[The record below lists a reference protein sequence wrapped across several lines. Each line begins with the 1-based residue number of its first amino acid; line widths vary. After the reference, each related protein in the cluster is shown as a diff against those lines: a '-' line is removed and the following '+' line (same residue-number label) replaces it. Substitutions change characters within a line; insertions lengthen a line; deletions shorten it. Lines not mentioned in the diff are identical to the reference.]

1 MAINWSVG
9 EAARELAGVNKENIM
24 DIGSRFPLFSNLVM
38 KALGGD
44 KEAFVMLMEAVPK
57 TTARVMEMALKAG
70 TKDKADDADTDE
82 DVAEDKEVAPKVEE
96 PEEEKKPAK
105 KGKKEPAK
113 DEKKAPDKR
122 GKKAAP
128 KVEETEDEDE
138 DWGDDEE
145 EEKDPYAG
153 KSAKQLFDMCKKRGI
168 KAKPRQTPD
177 AYVKLLKKADVEAEA
192 DEDEEDDDEW
202 EI

>member
-9 EAARELAGVNKENIM
+9 EAARELVGVNKENIM

-70 TKDKADDADTDE
+70 AKDKAEDADTDE
-82 DVAEDKEVAPKVEE
+82 DVAEDKE
-96 PEEEKKPAK
+96 EEKKPAK
-105 KGKKEPAK
+105 KSKKEPEK
-113 DEKKAPDKR
+113 EEKKAPAKR
-122 GKKAAP
+122 GKKAAT
-128 KVEETEDEDE
+128 KVEEPEDEDE

-153 KSAKQLFDMCKKRGI
+153 KSAKQLFDMCKERGI

-177 AYVKLLKKADVEAEA
+177 AYVKLLKKADAEAEA

-202 EI
+202 EV

>member
-9 EAARELAGVNKENIM
+9 EAARELAGANKENIM
-24 DIGSRFPLFSNLVM
+24 DIGSRFPLFSNLMV

-44 KEAFVMLMEAVPK
+44 KEAIVTLMEAVPK
-57 TTARVMEMALKAG
+57 TTARVMEMALKADA
-70 TKDKADDADTDE
+70 KDKAEETDTDE
-82 DVAEDKEVAPKVEE
+82 EVEEDK
-96 PEEEKKPAK
+96 EEEKKPAK
-105 KGKKEPAK
+105 KGKKETAK
-113 DEKKAPDKR
+113 EEKKAPAKR
-122 GKKAAP
+122 GKKATP
-128 KVEETEDEDE
+128 KVEEPEDEDE

-153 KSAKQLFDMCKKRGI
+153 KSAKQLFDMCKERGI

-177 AYVKLLKKADVEAEA
+177 AYVKLLKKADAEAEA
-192 DEDEEDDDEW
+192 AENEEDDEW

>member
-24 DIGSRFPLFSNLVM
+24 DIGSRFPLFSNLMV

-44 KEAFVMLMEAVPK
+44 KESIVTLMEAVPK

-70 TKDKADDADTDE
+70 VKEKAEEADTDE
-82 DVAEDKEVAPKVEE
+82 ELAEDK
-96 PEEEKKPAK
+96 EEEKKPAK
-105 KGKKEPAK
+105 KAKKEPVK
-113 DEKKAPDKR
+113 DEKKAPAKR
-122 GKKAAP
+122 GRKAAT
-128 KVEETEDEDE
+128 KVEEPEDEDE

-153 KSAKQLFDMCKKRGI
+153 KSAKQLFDMCKERGI

-177 AYVKLLKKADVEAEA
+177 AYVKLLKKADAEAEAEA
-192 DEDEEDDDEW
+192 DEDEDDDEW
-202 EI
+202 EV

>member
-24 DIGSRFPLFSNLVM
+24 DIGSRFPLFSNLMV

-44 KEAFVMLMEAVPK
+44 KESIVTLMEAVPK

-70 TKDKADDADTDE
+70 VKEKADEADTDA
-82 DVAEDKEVAPKVEE
+82 DVAEDE
-96 PEEEKKPAK
+96 EEEKKPAK
-105 KGKKEPAK
+105 KGKKEPVK
-113 DEKKAPDKR
+113 EEKKATAKR

-128 KVEETEDEDE
+128 KVEEPEDEDE

-153 KSAKQLFDMCKKRGI
+153 KSAKQLFDMCKERGI
-168 KAKPRQTPD
+168 KAKPKQAPD
-177 AYVKLLKKADVEAEA
+177 AYVKLLKKADAEAEA

-202 EI
+202 EV

>member
-24 DIGSRFPLFSNLVM
+24 DIGSRFPLFSNLMV
-38 KALGGD
+38 KAIGGD
-44 KEAFVMLMEAVPK
+44 KEAIVTLMEAVPK

-70 TKDKADDADTDE
+70 VKEKADEADTDE
-82 DVAEDKEVAPKVEE
+82 EVAEDK
-96 PEEEKKPAK
+96 EEEKKPAK
-105 KGKKEPAK
+105 KGKKEPVK
-113 DEKKAPDKR
+113 EEKKASAKR

-128 KVEETEDEDE
+128 KVEEPEDEDE

-153 KSAKQLFDMCKKRGI
+153 KPAKQLFDMCKERGI
-168 KAKPRQTPD
+168 KVKPKQTPD
-177 AYVKLLKKADVEAEA
+177 AYVKLLKKADAEAEA

-202 EI
+202 EV

>member
-24 DIGSRFPLFSNLVM
+24 DIGSRFPLFSNLMM

-44 KEAFVMLMEAVPK
+44 KEAIVMLMEAVPK

-70 TKDKADDADTDE
+70 AKDKAEDADTDE
-82 DVAEDKEVAPKVEE
+82 DVAEDKE
-96 PEEEKKPAK
+96 EEKKSEK
-105 KGKKEPAK
+105 KGKKEPEK
-113 DEKKAPDKR
+113 EEKKAPAKR
-122 GKKAAP
+122 GKKATP
-128 KVEETEDEDE
+128 KVEEPEDEDE

-153 KSAKQLFDMCKKRGI
+153 KSAKQLFDLCKERGI

-177 AYVKLLKKADVEAEA
+177 AYVKLLKKADAEAEAEA
-192 DEDEEDDDEW
+192 DEDEDDDEW
-202 EI
+202 EV

>member
-24 DIGSRFPLFSNLVM
+24 DIGSRFPLFSNLMV
-38 KALGGD
+38 KAMGGD
-44 KEAFVMLMEAVPK
+44 KEAIVTLMEAVPK

-70 TKDKADDADTDE
+70 VKEKADEADTDE
-82 DVAEDKEVAPKVEE
+82 EVAEDKE
-96 PEEEKKPAK
+96 EEEKPAK
-105 KGKKEPAK
+105 KGKKEPVK
-113 DEKKAPDKR
+113 EEKKAPAKR
-122 GKKAAP
+122 GRKAAP
-128 KVEETEDEDE
+128 KVEEPEDEDE

-153 KSAKQLFDMCKKRGI
+153 KSAKQLFDMCKERGI
-168 KAKPRQTPD
+168 KAKPKQAPD
-177 AYVKLLKKADVEAEA
+177 AYVKLLKKADAEEEA

-202 EI
+202 EV